1 MNKKYKVKFLW
12 NENEYDMMVEAR
24 YASDANN
31 ICKQMVKDIDGIDV
45 QPIGTPVSY
54 THLTLP
60 TKRIV

>member
-12 NENEYDMMVEAR
+12 NVNEYDMMVEAR

-45 QPIGTPVSY
+45 QPIGTP
-54 THLTLP
+54 TLWTDEDSNP
-60 TKRIV
+60 